1 MEELAAED
9 LLKVT
14 WMDERYEGQEAVLVV
29 GVCTE
34 RNNKFGSAMDGQRL
48 EFIVCGEKI
57 IMGRN
62 NSYFEMEKVGDV
74 QMSKGL

>member
-1 MEELAAED
+1 MKNYLERMILKI
-9 LLKVT
+9 LL
-14 WMDERYEGQEAVLVV
+14 W
-29 GVCTE
+29 GVK

-74 QMSKGL
+74 RMSKGL